1 MSWLGLRHKRTER
14 LYSDEWNLVVDG
26 LDILYGYVGALKSDL
41 EKLDEKVEAYYL
53 DCKDEIA
60 NVSTNVEQYY
70 LEIKS
75 ELGDIETI
83 VNQLKSDVAGIKTDV
98 RQYYLEIKDELK
110 TISVAPNVEKYYL
123 EIKDELGT
131 IDAKLDQLKSDVD
144 GMAGDIHEIY
154 LMKIPRLLASV
165 INQSVSEGAD
175 VFSPDVEVDRNGRV
189 RFKLWLSVIGYV
201 ATKWIPAGTVEE
213 IVGYLNARNPIPEAS
228 WHEFDF
234 TVMKNDKINVRIY
247 PGMTVTVFVYGL
259 GEA

>member
-26 LDILYGYVGALKSDL
+26 LDILYGYVGGLKADL

-98 RQYYLEIKDELK
+98 RQYYLETKK
-110 TISVAPNVEKYYL
+110 
-123 EIKDELGT
+123 ELGT
-131 IDAKLDQLKSDVD
+131 VETKVDQLKSDVD
-144 GMAGDIHEIY
+144 GIAEDVHEIY

-189 RFKLWLSVIGYV
+189 RFKLLLSVIGYV

-213 IVGYLNARNPIPEAS
+213 IVGYLNARNPIPESS
-228 WHEFDF
+228 WFEFDF
-234 TVMKNDKINVRIY
+234 TVMRNDKINVRVY
-247 PGMTVTVFVYGL
+247 PGMTVTIFVYGL